1 MHNNVA
7 YLHLNAIFGDFNFMH
22 MRIFLF
28 ALFIALQ
35 TIAMAQSG
43 TIRGFVYDR
52 ESGEPI
58 IFTNV
63 FLKGTQQGASTDV
76 NGYYSITKI
85 TPGDYTV
92 LVTALGYDTAS
103 EKISIKNGQVLNVKL
118 FIATQAQ
125 VLGTVE
131 VSADKVE
138 SQNEVKMSVQKITP
152 KEIAKLPSVGGEADI
167 AQYMQVLP
175 GVVFTGDQGGQLYI
189 RGGSPVQN
197 KVLLD
202 GMIVYNPFH
211 SIGLFSVFDTDIIR
225 NADVYTGGYSAEYGG
240 RISSVMDITTI
251 DGNYNETHGNL
262 SLTTFGGKLNLEGPL
277 MRPKTLGGS
286 SISGIA
292 SLKHSYLDQSSK
304 LLYTYIDEDGLPFN
318 YTDAYGKITF
328 SGENGSKA
336 NVFGLAFTDN
346 VQYQSISDLNWR
358 NLGAGANFLLI
369 PTGNPVLIDGN
380 IAYSNYSIFLDVPD
394 RNQSQSKIAG
404 FNGSLNFT
412 YFMGDDDLKYGIEVV
427 GFSTDYTFYNSA
439 NRLIQQQESTTEL
452 AVYAKYKK
460 KIGNLVLDPSVRLHY
475 YASLRTP
482 SFEPRIGA
490 KWNLTDNIRLKGA
503 AGVYSQNLIAA
514 NSDRDVVNLFNGYL
528 SGPDNLQKTF
538 TDENGNTRDV
548 KHALQKANHFI
559 IGSEFDV
566 SKRIKVNV
574 EGYYKFFSQLTNINR
589 NKIFAD
595 NKENAD
601 RADVFKK
608 DFIIE
613 TGRAYGVDF
622 VLKYDVKNLN
632 LYAVYSLGKVTRW
645 DGIQTYAPVFDRRH
659 NVNFVGS
666 YEFGENRAWEADVR
680 WNMGSGFPFTQ
691 TVGFYEQYNFDGEN
705 SDLLQSNGDVG
716 VIYDKLN
723 GGRLPYY
730 HRLDLTLKRTF
741 ALSVNS
747 QLVANIGVTNAYNR
761 ENIFYFD
768 RINFERVNQLPF
780 MPSAGIALSF

>member
-7 YLHLNAIFGDFNFMH
+7 YLHLNAIFGDFNFRH
-22 MRIFLF
+22 MRILLF

-35 TIAMAQSG
+35 TVAMAQSG

-666 YEFGENRAWEADVR
+666 YEFGKNRAWEADVR